1 MFKKVHFK
9 AKLANSRLG
18 RMAIS
23 GLQRLGV
30 GEKNQRQF
38 PRFDC
43 MIPVEIHV
51 DTPGQISIIN
61 AVAKNISSGGMLIMC
76 AAALNDM
83 TSCHLSFRMP
93 EWFPGANRTCEVMAY
108 ANVRHAN
115 PSAQLFGVSFN
126 APIG

>member
-1 MFKKVHFK
+1 MLKNIHIKDR
-9 AKLANSRLG
+9 LSNSPLG
-18 RMAIS
+18 RMLKN
-23 GLQRLGV
+23 GLGQLGF
-30 GEKNQRQF
+30 GEKNQRRF

-43 MIPVEIHV
+43 TIPVEIHV

-61 AVAKNISSGGMLIMC
+61 AVAKNISSGGMLILC

-108 ANVRHAN
+108 AHVRHAN
-115 PSAQLFGVSFN
+115 PSAQLFGVSFD
-126 APIG
+126 APV

>member
-1 MFKKVHFK
+1 MFKKVHFREQV
-9 AKLANSRLG
+9 ANSRLG
-18 RMAIS
+18 RMAKN
-23 GLQRLGV
+23 GWYRFAV
-30 GEKNQRQF
+30 GEKNQRKS

-61 AVAKNISSGGMLIMC
+61 AVAKNISTGGMLIMC

-93 EWFPGANRTCEVMAY
+93 EWFPGAKRTCDVMAY
-108 ANVRHAN
+108 AHVRHAN
-115 PSAQLFGVSFN
+115 PAAQFFGLSFDS
-126 APIG
+126 PL